1 MHNNIGLQTAYWN
14 GTTPELDIYKII
26 DLTKKANMDTIELKA
41 GDFVP
46 LTTQERRKL
55 KNYIKDAGLSVTI
68 NGTGLRPER
77 DVSSSDK
84 ESHKAGIKHLCMMLD
99 LCVEMGAELFS
110 GIPYG
115 LWNTRPDGED
125 IAGIK
130 KVRTANAIEGL
141 KEVAKHAEEVGV
153 TMCLEIVNRFEQ
165 YTANTAKE
173 GIAIC
178 EAIDNDYCKLLLDT
192 FHMNIEEDYIPD
204 TIREAQEK
212 GYLGYIHI
220 GESNRRI
227 PTGEKKTNIDW
238 EAIAETI
245 KEIDFQGPLVME
257 PFVLDTSA
265 SAKSVSL
272 WRRIKAADDIDGLVA
287 DAAAGVKYLKSLYD
301 LSES

>member
-1 MHNNIGLQTAYWN
+1 MQNNIGLQTAYWN

-46 LTTQERRKL
+46 LTTEERREL
-55 KNYIKDAGLSVTI
+55 KSHIKDAGLSVTV

-84 ESHKAGIKHLCMMLD
+84 ESHEAGIRHLCTMLD
-99 LCVEMGAELFS
+99 LCVEMDAKLFS

-130 KVRTANAIEGL
+130 KVRTANAVKGL
-141 KEVAKHAEEVGV
+141 TEAAKHAEEAGV

-165 YTANTAKE
+165 YTANTAEE
-173 GIAIC
+173 GIAVC
-178 EAIDNDYCKLLLDT
+178 EAIGSEYCKLLLDT

-204 TIREAQEK
+204 AIRTAHEK
-212 GYLGYIHI
+212 GYLGYLHI
-220 GESNRRI
+220 GESNRKI
-227 PTGEKKTNIDW
+227 PAGGRKTNIDW

-245 KEIDFQGPLVME
+245 KEIGFEGPLVME
-257 PFVLDTSA
+257 PFVLNTSA

-272 WRRIKAADDIDGLVA
+272 WRAIKPADDIDGLVA
-287 DAAAGVKYLKSLYD
+287 DAAAGVKYLKSL
-301 LSES
+301 

>member
-1 MHNNIGLQTAYWN
+1 MKNNIGLQTAYWN
-14 GTTPELDIYKII
+14 GTTPKLDIYQVI
-26 DLTKKANMDTIELKA
+26 DATKKANMDTIELKA

-46 LTTQERRKL
+46 LTTEERSELSK
-55 KNYIKDAGLSVTI
+55 YIKNAGLSVTI

-84 ESHKAGIKHLCMMLD
+84 ESHEAGIKHLCYMLD
-99 LCVEMGAELFS
+99 LCVEMDAKLFS

-115 LWNTRPDGED
+115 LWNTRPYGDD
-125 IAGIK
+125 IAEIK
-130 KVRTANAIEGL
+130 KVRIKNAVKGL
-141 KEVAKHAEEVGV
+141 KEVAKHAQEVGV

-165 YTANTAKE
+165 YTANTAEE

-204 TIREAQEK
+204 AIRNAQEK

-220 GESNRRI
+220 GESNRKI

-238 EAIAETI
+238 KAIANTI
-245 KEIDFQGPLVME
+245 NKIGFEGPLVME
-257 PFVLDTSA
+257 PFVLAKSA
-265 SAKSVSL
+265 SAKSISL
-272 WRRIKAADDIDGLVA
+272 WRTIKDSEDIDGLVA
-287 DAAAGVKYLKSLYD
+287 DAAAGVKYLKSL
-301 LSES
+301 